1 MMQFTRRSFV
11 RWMSG
16 AVAALDL
23 SGRGTVWRGL
33 HAQPGPAPAPAESN
47 EAADLSLWF
56 REPAS
61 EWVNALPVGNGRL
74 GAMVFGGVHQ
84 ERIALN
90 EDTLWSGFPRDWN
103 NPDARDALPVVRR
116 LVLQEADY
124 QAADQECRKM
134 QGPFNQAYQP
144 LGELALEF
152 EHAGDPTGYRR
163 SLDLDAAIARVEY
176 EVAGVR
182 FTREVFVSAAEQ
194 FIVVRIATSQ
204 RGALRGAVKLASQL
218 RAETRATAGNE
229 LSLTGKAPSESVPN
243 YLPSKDPVQFSEE
256 SGKGMYFA
264 SVLRAYTVD
273 GGIAAR
279 PDGTLAVEEATTVL
293 LFLGASTGYRGSG
306 VLPDI
311 PMTALAASASLPL
324 AGASIASYDA
334 ILQRH
339 LQEHRKLFRRTRLQL
354 SGTNDS
360 ATLPTDRR
368 VLEFPGTPDPALLA
382 LYFNYGR
389 YLLITSSRPE
399 TQPANLQ
406 GIWNADLRPPWSS
419 NWTSNI
425 NVQMNYWPAESCN
438 LSECHL
444 PLFDMMQDLSRN
456 GGETAKTNYGAPG
469 WVSHHNID
477 LWRQS
482 APVGM
487 GLQFAD
493 PTWANFCMSG
503 PWLCAHLWQHY
514 QFTQDEHFLR
524 ETAYP
529 IMKGSAEF
537 CLAWLIDDGKGS
549 LTTCPSV
556 STENSFIAPNGK
568 VAQVSAGCT
577 LDLALLRELF
587 GNCEKACGLLKV
599 DKAFARQ
606 LRTAT
611 DRLPPFKIG
620 SKGQLQEW
628 AIDFGE
634 NQPGQ
639 RHMSHLYPLYPGSL
653 ITPRKTPEL
662 AGAARKSLELRLANG
677 GAYTGW
683 SRAWAIG
690 LWARLGDGEK
700 AWESL
705 RMLIET
711 STGINLFDKHPFGES
726 MTEAMRRSSGKA
738 SPDRTVAPVR
748 GIFQIDGNFGAT
760 AAMAEMLLQS
770 HDGEIALL
778 PALPGEWV
786 SGSVTRLRA
795 RGHFAVSLTWKTP
808 TTGEVT
814 IDSFGAGVQCLRAPN
829 GCQFRLAEEGTA
841 EKQVIRFSPEDRAVV
856 YLTVHPGGK
865 YRLSFEPLH
874 KIG

>member
-399 TQPANLQ
+399 TQPANLRAFGMPISGRRGAQ
-406 GIWNADLRPPWSS
+406 TGRR
-419 NWTSNI
+419 TS
-425 NVQMNYWPAESCN
+425 MC
-438 LSECHL
+438 
-444 PLFDMMQDLSRN
+444 R
-456 GGETAKTNYGAPG
+456 
-469 WVSHHNID
+469 
-477 LWRQS
+477 
-482 APVGM
+482 
-487 GLQFAD
+487 
-493 PTWANFCMSG
+493 
-503 PWLCAHLWQHY
+503 
-514 QFTQDEHFLR
+514 
-524 ETAYP
+524 
-529 IMKGSAEF
+529 
-537 CLAWLIDDGKGS
+537 
-549 LTTCPSV
+549 
-556 STENSFIAPNGK
+556 
-568 VAQVSAGCT
+568 
-577 LDLALLRELF
+577 
-587 GNCEKACGLLKV
+587 
-599 DKAFARQ
+599 
-606 LRTAT
+606 
-611 DRLPPFKIG
+611 
-620 SKGQLQEW
+620 
-628 AIDFGE
+628 
-634 NQPGQ
+634 
-639 RHMSHLYPLYPGSL
+639 
-653 ITPRKTPEL
+653 
-662 AGAARKSLELRLANG
+662 
-677 GAYTGW
+677 
-683 SRAWAIG
+683 
-690 LWARLGDGEK
+690 
-700 AWESL
+700 
-705 RMLIET
+705 
-711 STGINLFDKHPFGES
+711 
-726 MTEAMRRSSGKA
+726 
-738 SPDRTVAPVR
+738 
-748 GIFQIDGNFGAT
+748 
-760 AAMAEMLLQS
+760 
-770 HDGEIALL
+770 
-778 PALPGEWV
+778 
-786 SGSVTRLRA
+786 
-795 RGHFAVSLTWKTP
+795 
-808 TTGEVT
+808 
-814 IDSFGAGVQCLRAPN
+814 
-829 GCQFRLAEEGTA
+829 
-841 EKQVIRFSPEDRAVV
+841 
-856 YLTVHPGGK
+856 
-865 YRLSFEPLH
+865 
-874 KIG
+874 